1 MRLAMVAALGIL
13 TAGAALAQPVTG
25 REAKKMLFPPA
36 KAEVEILPVAFLS
49 ENDRALLRM
58 VVSEQPY
65 YGAIAVSPDEG
76 LASEATIAAANHHT
90 TEAAARAAL
99 AACEEKRKGRAPC
112 AIVGFVR
119 PKGWKSRP
127 LSLSSDATEGFRA
140 DYGTRGPR
148 ALAVSPATGRW
159 GIGAG
164 AGAGEAA
171 LAACAKAGGAGDC
184 VLAVAD

>member
-90 TEAAARAAL
+90 TEAAARAAPRGL
-99 AACEEKRKGRAPC
+99 RGEAQGQGAVRDRGDSCAPRAGRA
-112 AIVGFVR
+112 ARSAYR
-119 PKGWKSRP
+119 PMQPRDSGP
-127 LSLSSDATEGFRA
+127 TMAPA
-140 DYGTRGPR
+140 ARGR
-148 ALAVSPATGRW
+148 
-159 GIGAG
+159 
-164 AGAGEAA
+164 
-171 LAACAKAGGAGDC
+171 
-184 VLAVAD
+184 